1 MTLDEQRRQLDEAL
15 ARQEDRQAIRERLSL
30 VSAVIWTIGALLVYF
45 LILEPR
51 QVRPQWGMVAGLALL
66 IPAALPWLAYPFLV
80 ASATRRPPSTQ
91 GPTGRDVSAQTG
103 GDGQPE

>member
-1 MTLDEQRRQLDEAL
+1 MTLDEQRRRVDEAL

-51 QVRPQWGMVAGLALL
+51 QVRPQWGMIAGLALL

-80 ASATRRPPSTQ
+80 TSATRRSAPTE
-91 GPTGRDVSAQTG
+91 GPAGRDASAQTG
-103 GDGQPE
+103 GDGQLE

>member
-1 MTLDEQRRQLDEAL
+1 MTLDEQRRQLDEAV

-51 QVRPQWGMVAGLALL
+51 QVRPQWGMIAGLALL
-66 IPAALPWLAYPFLV
+66 VPAALPWLAYPFLV
-80 ASATRRPPSTQ
+80 TSAARRSAPPD
-91 GPTGRDVSAQTG
+91 GPIGRDASAQTG
-103 GDGQPE
+103 GNGQPE